1 MPFNEA
7 GLPRE
12 VAQFVSPVSP
22 MTDDEAVAA
31 GRERERESTSG
42 NHQAPSN
49 FGTFR
54 FYPLIR
60 SMEEKEDPTC
70 LVKLKFSFATI

>member
-31 GRERERESTSG
+31 GRERERARVEIISPPQILVPSG
-42 NHQAPSN
+42 FTP
-49 FGTFR
+49 
-54 FYPLIR
+54 
-60 SMEEKEDPTC
+60 
-70 LVKLKFSFATI
+70 